1 MCADLSVRLECRSSM
16 NEVFAGS
23 WLSFIIF
30 VGLIQVLHF
39 CTTEIISKWKSQNLL
54 LITVYQLAV
63 EVSCSQIVLCYAFLF
78 HICVVKCNPY
88 SVLAYTVFHGAAL
101 CYLGPLICLADVSDG
116 RTLRSTAISH
126 LAVWTGF
133 VGDFINSPRNIR
145 ELSGGKFCHGKVA
158 KIVNKK

>member
-1 MCADLSVRLECRSSM
+1 MCRPVGAFGVPQQYERSFRWKLAQFYNLCRVNSSIAFLYDGNYIKVEESEPPLNYRLP
-16 NEVFAGS
+16 
-23 WLSFIIF
+23 
-30 VGLIQVLHF
+30 
-39 CTTEIISKWKSQNLL
+39 
-54 LITVYQLAV
+54 AV
-63 EVSCSQIVLCYAFLF
+63 QVSCSQIVLWYAFLF